1 MLFIWLKWVLTVAH
15 CQSDEAFAIYI
26 VYAGLNTPVV
36 QKKAVEKWFIEC
48 TCILSRP
55 YLLKKKK
62 ESFKQSSIFY
72 LKHPEL
78 VDDYFIVR
86 TDIVLIKLA

>member
-26 VYAGLNTPVV
+26 VYTGLNTPVV
-36 QKKAVEKWFIEC
+36 QKKTVEKWFIEC

-62 ESFKQSSIFY
+62 NHLNKVQF
-72 LKHPEL
+72 
-78 VDDYFIVR
+78 FI
-86 TDIVLIKLA
+86 